1 MVSFIPSSPIKPEKA
16 RKVLLL
22 VYLKEPNPIKS
33 SNLYRSIIQNNN
45 AK

>member
-1 MVSFIPSSPIKPEKA
+1 MVSFIPSSPIKPEKG

-22 VYLKEPNPIKS
+22 AYLKEPNPMRS